1 MRLKIDEINMQNITR
16 VYVEGGDLLSEVAV
30 EDPALAALATL

>member
-1 MRLKIDEINMQNITR
+1 MHHIIRA
-16 VYVEGGDLLSEVAV
+16 YVEGGDLLSEVAA